1 MAAPVSPVVSRPAA
15 ALTPAPTGY
24 PWVKGLPD
32 LNRQTTRLIGES
44 GAGWTFTTICSLL
57 HHIGRVGRPRA
68 RHEAKERQRLSVG
81 LAAVA
86 DTAGLSI
93 GKVRRDCTKLAKL
106 GLIVTI
112 RPNVTMERDLET
124 GRLKE
129 NRTGRSKATVIVL
142 TVCQEHLRQ
151 KASPPIGQ
159 AVSPPRMAPS
169 SPTRLGGLPAHDSV
183 HPGGA
188 IQRDRNTKRTPDG
201 LAVGIGQPQA
211 EGEAGLPAGPA
222 GGQEA
227 AEEGR
232 LPAASHEEGNVPL
245 RIVVADD
252 ADEQAHLPPGRLTPQ
267 AAKPREPQRRT
278 WSGQGGQERP
288 SAPPQAYRAVG
299 EQEWER
305 KQREAEHE
313 ILAEKY
319 AKALGM
325 ETGDVIGLW
334 KRDKTA
340 LKAMLDAAGIEYS
353 TGRRRADRP
362 RPTMPTIA
370 PPEPNVTK
378 HRRTNSTFDTDR
390 AKAETLAALG
400 SLRG

>member
-1 MAAPVSPVVSRPAA
+1 MHVMIAAVSPVVSRTPA

-24 PWVKGLPD
+24 PWIKGLPD
-32 LNRQTTRLIGES
+32 LNRQTARLIGES
-44 GAGWTFTTICSLL
+44 GAGWTFTTICRLL
-57 HHIGRVGRPRA
+57 HHIGRIGRPRA
-68 RHEAKERQRLSVG
+68 RQEAKERQRLSVG

-86 DTAGLSI
+86 EEAGLSI

-151 KASPPIGQ
+151 KASPPVGQ
-159 AVSPPRMAPS
+159 AVSPTRMAPS

-227 AEEGR
+227 AGEGR
-232 LPAASHEEGNVPL
+232 LPAAGQEEGTVPL

-278 WSGQGGQERP
+278 WGGQWGQGQP
-288 SAPPQAYRAVG
+288 SSPPLSSWSADELAALR
-299 EQEWER
+299 R
-305 KQREAEHE
+305 QRERLEAEQRDLDQPRQYVRPASLPPRHHDDGVQ
-313 ILAEKY
+313 LRPAQPGHKCQAEPHR
-319 AKALGM
+319 
-325 ETGDVIGLW
+325 
-334 KRDKTA
+334 KR
-340 LKAMLDAAGIEYS
+340 E
-353 TGRRRADRP
+353 
-362 RPTMPTIA
+362 
-370 PPEPNVTK
+370 
-378 HRRTNSTFDTDR
+378 STFDHDR
-390 AKAETLAALG
+390 AKAEALAALT
-400 SLRG
+400 R

>member
-1 MAAPVSPVVSRPAA
+1 MHVMIAAVSPVVSRTPA

-24 PWVKGLPD
+24 PWIKGLPD

-44 GAGWTFTTICSLL
+44 GAGWTFTTICRLL
-57 HHIGRVGRPRA
+57 HHIGRIGRPRA
-68 RHEAKERQRLSVG
+68 RQEAKERQRLSVG

-86 DTAGLSI
+86 EEAGLSI

-151 KASPPIGQ
+151 KASPPVGQ
-159 AVSPPRMAPS
+159 AVSPTRMAPS

-227 AEEGR
+227 AGEGR
-232 LPAASHEEGNVPL
+232 LPAAGQEEGTVPL

-278 WSGQGGQERP
+278 WGGQWGQGQP
-288 SAPPQAYRAVG
+288 SSPPLSSWSADELAALR
-299 EQEWER
+299 R
-305 KQREAEHE
+305 QRERLEAEQRDLDQPRQYVRPASLPPRHHDDGVQ
-313 ILAEKY
+313 LRPAQPGHKYQAEPHR
-319 AKALGM
+319 
-325 ETGDVIGLW
+325 
-334 KRDKTA
+334 KR
-340 LKAMLDAAGIEYS
+340 E
-353 TGRRRADRP
+353 
-362 RPTMPTIA
+362 
-370 PPEPNVTK
+370 
-378 HRRTNSTFDTDR
+378 STFDHDR
-390 AKAETLAALG
+390 AKAEALAALT
-400 SLRG
+400 R